1 MPVVI
6 GLTGVIGS
14 GKSAV
19 ARMLAEMDA
28 AVVDADRIG
37 HSVYEPG
44 EPAFDELKTA
54 FGEGIV
60 GSDGRIARA
69 KLAALVFAS
78 AQALGR
84 LNAIVHPRIRQ
95 RLAAEVAELRAA
107 ARVPAIVIEAAVLLE
122 AGWQD
127 LCDEVWLVTAPA
139 ASVRERLAA
148 ERRMTPA
155 QVAKRLGAQLSEEE
169 RRRHAD
175 VVIENDGTLEQ
186 WRARLAEIWQQR
198 VASAS
203 SR

>member
-127 LCDEVWLVTAPA
+127 LCDEVWLVTAPT

-186 WRARLAEIWQQR
+186 LRARLAEIWQQR

>member
-1 MPVVI
+1 
-6 GLTGVIGS
+6 
-14 GKSAV
+14 
-19 ARMLAEMDA
+19 MLAEMDA

-186 WRARLAEIWQQR
+186 LRARLAEIWQQR

>member
-186 WRARLAEIWQQR
+186 LRARLAEIWQQR